1 MFDEFKSAFQR
12 YNNAHVQLI
21 IINVVVFLAIAVVVV
36 ISQIAKVPVVGD
48 VVKENFSIH
57 PSFEVFITR
66 PWTLITYFFAHSLA
80 DFFHILFNMLVFYW
94 FGRLFIEYL
103 GSDKLIAVYVLG
115 GLAGGLVYL
124 LMYNTIPFYSEQ
136 LAIMPEVVDRYKF
149 PGMVGASA
157 AVYAV
162 VVAIATLIPDYTFFL
177 LFLGPVRIKYIA
189 AFYVV
194 VSFVGTIGSNQ
205 GGNIAHLGGAL
216 IGFIYTKQ
224 LQAGVNWGSWIT
236 VTLQFFR
243 DLFKPRPKVKV
254 SYRSE
259 KKQEPKKSGKPSVSQ
274 AELDAIL
281 DKISAAGY
289 ESLTKDEK
297 EKLFNASKKQ

>member
-1 MFDEFKSAFQR
+1 MFDEFKRAFQR

-21 IINVVVFLAIAVVVV
+21 IINVVVFVAILLVVVV
-36 ISQIAKVPVVGD
+36 SEVAQIPAIGKI
-48 VVKENFSIH
+48 VKENFSVH
-57 PSFEVFITR
+57 PVFSVFITR
-66 PWTLITYFFAHSLA
+66 PWTLITYFFAHSLS

-115 GLAGGLVYL
+115 GLAGGIAFL
-124 LMYNTIPFYSEQ
+124 LMFNTIPYYSER
-136 LAIMPEVVDRYKF
+136 IFVPENPGAYYF

-162 VVAIATLIPDYTFFL
+162 VVAIATLIPDYTIGL
-177 LFLGPVRIKYIA
+177 LFIGPVRIKYVA
-189 AFYVV
+189 AVYVV
-194 VSFVGTIGSNQ
+194 ISFIGAIGPTNQ

-224 LQAGVNWGSWIT
+224 LQAGIDWGRWVT
-236 VTLQFFR
+236 LTLQFFR
-243 DLFKPRPKVKV
+243 DLFKPRPRVKV

-259 KKQEPKKSGKPSVSQ
+259 KKQEPKKSGKPAVSQ

-289 ESLTKDEK
+289 ESLTKEEK

>member
-12 YNNAHVQLI
+12 YNNSHVQLI
-21 IINVVVFLAIAVVVV
+21 IINVVVFLAISVLVV
-36 ISQIAKVPVVGD
+36 IPTMTNVPFVAD
-48 VVKENFSIH
+48 IVKENFSLH
-57 PSFEVFITR
+57 PTFQVFITR
-66 PWTLITYFFAHSLA
+66 PWTLITYFFAHDLSS
-80 DFFHILFNMLVFYW
+80 FFHILFNMLVFYW

-115 GLAGGLVYL
+115 GLAGGLAYL
-124 LMYNTIPFYSEQ
+124 LMFNTIPYYS
-136 LAIMPEVVDRYKF
+136 DRVFIASTNPYHF

-162 VVAIATLIPDYTFFL
+162 VVAVATLIPDYTFFL

-194 VSFVGTIGSNQ
+194 VSFLGTIGTND

-216 IGFIYTKQ
+216 IGFVYTKQ

>member
-21 IINVVVFLAIAVVVV
+21 IINVMIFIAILIAVAVSDAVNFP
-36 ISQIAKVPVVGD
+36 IVGTI
-48 VVKENFSIH
+48 VKENFSLH
-57 PSFEVFITR
+57 PSLSVFITR
-66 PWTLITYFFAHSLA
+66 PWTLITYFFSHALS

-94 FGRLFIEYL
+94 FGKLFIEYL

-115 GLAGGLVYL
+115 GLAGGLAYL
-124 LMYNTIPFYSEQ
+124 LMFNTVPYYIERAF
-136 LAIMPEVVDRYKF
+136 IPEVLKTYQF

-162 VVAIATLIPDYTFFL
+162 VVAIATLIPDYTFYL
-177 LFLGPVRIKYIA
+177 MFLGPVRIKYIA

-194 VSFVGTIGSNQ
+194 VSLLGTIGTNA

-216 IGFIYTKQ
+216 IGFVYTKQ
-224 LQAGVNWGSWIT
+224 LQAGINWGSWIT

-243 DLFKPRPKVKV
+243 DMFKPRPRVKV

>member
-21 IINVVVFLAIAVVVV
+21 IINVVVFVAIAIVVVV
-36 ISQIAKVPVVGD
+36 SRVADVPIIGD
-48 VVKENFSIH
+48 VLKQNFSIH

-115 GLAGGLVYL
+115 GLAGGLAYL
-124 LMYNTIPFYSEQ
+124 LMFNTIPYYSSQ
-136 LAIMPEVVDRYKF
+136 PVPPEILPQYYF

-189 AFYVV
+189 AFFVV
-194 VSFVGTIGSNQ
+194 LSFVGTIGIND

-236 VTLQFFR
+236 ATLQFFR

-254 SYRSE
+254 SYRNE